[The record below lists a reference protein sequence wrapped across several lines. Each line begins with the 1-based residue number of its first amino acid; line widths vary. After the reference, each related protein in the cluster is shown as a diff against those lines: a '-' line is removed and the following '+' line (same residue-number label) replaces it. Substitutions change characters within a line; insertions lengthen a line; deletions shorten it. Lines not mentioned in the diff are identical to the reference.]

1 MADNSVILRVE
12 TLITPILLD
21 LGLDLYDI
29 DFGAGLLKITLDKP
43 GGVDLEVLSLATR
56 LIKRE
61 FEHSDPVPGEY
72 TLEVSSPGLERPLRR
87 PEHFR
92 AAMGATVSVRLR
104 DVTNQARRVQGTLVA
119 VDGMGIRVRSDE
131 PPHIEHSIVFGQI
144 DRART
149 VFEWGA
155 SSKGARPAGGPK
167 TGKPAQRSTR
177 RVDTTSLD
185 NFLEASAQLLEN
197 PSGTA
202 ATTENSDQQTSSSK
216 EASE

>member
-1 MADNSVILRVE
+1 MADNAVILRVE

-43 GGVDLEVLSLATR
+43 GGVDLEALSLATR
-56 LIKRE
+56 LIRRE

-92 AAMGATVSVRLR
+92 AAMGAIISVRLR

-149 VFEWGA
+149 VFEWG
-155 SSKGARPAGGPK
+155 SSAKGARPASGPK
-167 TGKPAQRSTR
+167 AGKPAQRSGTR

-185 NFLEASAQLLEN
+185 NFLETSAQLLEN
-197 PSGTA
+197 PAG
-202 ATTENSDQQTSSSK
+202 ATPSNDTSD
-216 EASE
+216 